1 MTDIAIEQPS
11 LKDTLKAASGE
22 LGRVLER
29 QSPDLG
35 VYEVG
40 DVLRI
45 GEGVA
50 TVRGLPGV
58 QAEEVLRFTG
68 NRLGLAFNLDPRE
81 IGVIMLDHEAG
92 VEAGSP
98 VRRTG
103 RVMDVP
109 VGEAL
114 LGRVVDPMGR
124 PRDGGGPVRAA
135 VRYPLERE
143 APGIMD
149 RLPVTT
155 PLQTGIKVVDAL
167 VPVGR
172 GQRELIL
179 GDRQTGKTALAVAAI
194 LNQRQYG
201 LKCVYCAIAQRS
213 SAVAQVVAQ
222 LRQRE
227 AMEYTCVVATTG
239 DDPAGLQYAAPYAAT
254 AIAEYFMHQGED
266 VLVVYDDL
274 SGHAIAYRELSLLLR
289 RPPGREAYP
298 GDIFYIHSR
307 LLERATHLDAAHGG
321 GSLTALPIIETQAQN
336 LSAFIPTNLI
346 SITDGQVYLSPRLFQ
361 QGIMPA
367 VDVGRSVS
375 RVGGKAQLPAYRSVA
390 GDLKLSYS
398 QFEELERFSRYGT
411 RLEEEKQQMLE
422 RGRRVREILKQGQ
435 FDLMTPGEQIIVL
448 LAVTEGLM
456 DDVAVERVRDA
467 AQTLRD
473 EVKVKC
479 AGILEAIEQGEKLSE
494 TFRSGLR
501 QAITE
506 SIGGPAARDDA
517 SGDDRKPQ

>member
-222 LRQRE
+222 LR
-227 AMEYTCVVATTG
+227 
-239 DDPAGLQYAAPYAAT
+239 
-254 AIAEYFMHQGED
+254 
-266 VLVVYDDL
+266 
-274 SGHAIAYRELSLLLR
+274 
-289 RPPGREAYP
+289 
-298 GDIFYIHSR
+298 
-307 LLERATHLDAAHGG
+307 
-321 GSLTALPIIETQAQN
+321 
-336 LSAFIPTNLI
+336 
-346 SITDGQVYLSPRLFQ
+346 
-361 QGIMPA
+361 
-367 VDVGRSVS
+367 
-375 RVGGKAQLPAYRSVA
+375 
-390 GDLKLSYS
+390 
-398 QFEELERFSRYGT
+398 
-411 RLEEEKQQMLE
+411 
-422 RGRRVREILKQGQ
+422 
-435 FDLMTPGEQIIVL
+435 
-448 LAVTEGLM
+448 
-456 DDVAVERVRDA
+456 
-467 AQTLRD
+467 
-473 EVKVKC
+473 
-479 AGILEAIEQGEKLSE
+479 
-494 TFRSGLR
+494 
-501 QAITE
+501 
-506 SIGGPAARDDA
+506 
-517 SGDDRKPQ
+517 